1 MMNYQDT
8 NQSQQEYAN
17 NDDFTCNNGRHKK
30 LLLLPHAQSKVS
42 DNLSCIK
49 ILVNYIFNIFVNFF
63 AGTHPPRQS
72 SGPHRRPLGTW
83 AEDPCPINLQNSRGI
98 LSLGYPRPR
107 DSAGDAR

>member
-1 MMNYQDT
+1 MACMMNYQDT

-49 ILVNYIFNIFVNFF
+49 ILVNYIFNIFVNFL
-63 AGTHPPRQS
+63 PP
-72 SGPHRRPLGTW
+72 PHGSPQALIAVLW
-83 AEDPCPINLQNSRGI
+83 ERGQKTPAPSI
-98 LSLGYPRPR
+98 FKIVGVFFL
-107 DSAGDAR
+107 